1 MKKQIVL
8 LKTANNKMKSIVFFY
23 TMKNEP
29 ELIKGLVPEHIKY
42 WKNLDLVDYKGGPF
56 IDRSGGLITF
66 SSDDLEQAN
75 KIVSGDPFVKWHL
88 ISDKHIKVWIAE
100 N

>member
-1 MKKQIVL
+1 
-8 LKTANNKMKSIVFFY
+8 MKSIIFFY

-29 ELIKGLVPEHIKY
+29 ELIKGLVSEHIRY
-42 WKNLDLVDYKGGPF
+42 WENLNLVNYKGGPF

-66 SSDDLEQAN
+66 LFDDLEQAK
-75 KIVSGDPFVKWHL
+75 KIINEDPFIKGNV
-88 ISDKHIKVWIAE
+88 ISDIHIKVWIAE

>member
-1 MKKQIVL
+1 MSLPQTPSFQQIQL
-8 LKTANNKMKSIVFFY
+8 NLNGKLSSQTKPSQ
-23 TMKNEP
+23 
-29 ELIKGLVPEHIKY
+29 
-42 WKNLDLVDYKGGPF
+42 KNLDLVDYKGGPF

-75 KIVSGDPFVKWHL
+75 KIVSGDPFVKWHV

>member
-1 MKKQIVL
+1 
-8 LKTANNKMKSIVFFY
+8 MKSIVFFY

-29 ELIKGLVPEHIKY
+29 DLVGGLVQDHVNYWKGLKLS
-42 WKNLDLVDYKGGPF
+42 NYKGGPF

-66 SSDDLEQAN
+66 STDDFELAN
-75 KIVSGDPFVKWHL
+75 RIINEDPFVKGQA
-88 ISDKHIKVWIAE
+88 ISDKQIKVWIAE

>member
-1 MKKQIVL
+1 
-8 LKTANNKMKSIVFFY
+8 MKSIAFFF
-23 TMKNEP
+23 TMKKEP
-29 ELIKGLVPEHIKY
+29 DLIKALVPEHIKY
-42 WKNLDLVDYKGGPF
+42 WKELNLADYKGGPF
-56 IDRSGGLITF
+56 FDRSGGLITF